1 MLEGHF
7 EDSTSHWAPGGVSHT
22 LSSSVPAGITALQ
35 KEEEEGVPGV
45 CSWLPA
51 GGPTSMVPTPPPPLP
66 FSVSC
71 CFRGLESPQTPLDE
85 PLRCFPCQD
94 LDVVGDGMQCPPS
107 PLLFDP
113 SVTLDPSLRD
123 MAEAPIDILALEET
137 DRGSSSAPLIPPAE
151 LPAQV
156 RPGGAVT
163 HPGMG
168 FSQQETPPA
177 PSSHREGLLS
187 HPSPAQQ
194 LQSLGVPMV
203 WMALGVPGWGWQ
215 PEPGPRGGSVG
226 GSVPPLSWVGMSGTV
241 GMSGQGGC
249 LLLEPLHPSWGF
261 LGELFA
267 RPGVLLSSL
276 ESYFSLE

>member
-22 LSSSVPAGITALQ
+22 LSSAVPARITALQ
-35 KEEEEGVPGV
+35 EEEEGVPGV

-51 GGPTSMVPTPPPPLP
+51 GGPTSMVPTPPPPPPLS
-66 FSVSC
+66 FSFLSC
-71 CFRGLESPQTPLDE
+71 CFRGLESPQTPPDE
-85 PLRCFPCQD
+85 LLRCFPCQD

-137 DRGSSSAPLIPPAE
+137 NRGSSSAPLIPPAE
-151 LPAQV
+151 LPTQV

-168 FSQQETPPA
+168 FSQQETPSA

-187 HPSPAQQ
+187 HPSRTA
-194 LQSLGVPMV
+194 
-203 WMALGVPGWGWQ
+203 A
-215 PEPGPRGGSVG
+215 PEPGRAPG
-226 GSVPPLSWVGMSGTV
+226 LSGW
-241 GMSGQGGC
+241 
-249 LLLEPLHPSWGF
+249 H
-261 LGELFA
+261 
-267 RPGVLLSSL
+267 
-276 ESYFSLE
+276 